1 MPGACAFARAAELC
15 GEADRAHFAALRD
28 RFEAQVLSALAD
40 VEVNG
45 AGAKRVPNTSNLLFR
60 GISAE
65 ALMIALDVQGMAVST
80 GAACSSGAIEPS
92 HVLIAMGRTPDE
104 AKSSV
109 RFSFGRYNSEEEADR
124 LSDAVIACVRRLRER
139 VREQQLV

>member
-1 MPGACAFARAAELC
+1 
-15 GEADRAHFAALRD
+15 
-28 RFEAQVLSALAD
+28 
-40 VEVNG
+40 
-45 AGAKRVPNTSNLLFR
+45 
-60 GISAE
+60 
-65 ALMIALDVQGMAVST
+65 MIALDVQGMAVST